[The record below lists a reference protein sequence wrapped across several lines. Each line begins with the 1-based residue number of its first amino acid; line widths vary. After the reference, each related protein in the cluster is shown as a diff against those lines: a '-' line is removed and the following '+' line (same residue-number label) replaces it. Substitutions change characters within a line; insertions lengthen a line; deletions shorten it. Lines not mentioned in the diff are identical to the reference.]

1 VKTYL
6 RWWGIESSN
15 CSLQGR
21 CRAVD
26 VQEAAG
32 AGVQALAGL
41 ERGGGVDA
49 RRAGGGFLRRTE
61 AGVAAAMAR
70 GESWEPL

>member
-1 VKTYL
+1 
-6 RWWGIESSN
+6 
-15 CSLQGR
+15 
-21 CRAVD
+21 

-41 ERGGGVDA
+41 ERRGGVDA